1 MQIIDEL
8 RGQIKNPFEIQKN
21 AEDEL
26 NLDASTESDS
36 KDEEGKQVIEEEL
49 IEAGKVGWKDY
60 KELFSYAFG
69 GMWGVLLIIV
79 THFAINLSSLAVSL
93 FLAFDLTKKFTTD
106 ESLSESEE
114 SRREITYNVILISI
128 ISFSLI
134 SSFVGKF
141 FSNKIFMGIIRKV
154 HDDITQRVLTA
165 KISFFEENT

>member
-141 FSNKIFMGIIRKV
+141 LS
-154 HDDITQRVLTA
+154 
-165 KISFFEENT
+165 

>member
-1 MQIIDEL
+1 
-8 RGQIKNPFEIQKN
+8 
-21 AEDEL
+21 
-26 NLDASTESDS
+26 
-36 KDEEGKQVIEEEL
+36 
-49 IEAGKVGWKDY
+49 
-60 KELFSYAFG
+60 
-69 GMWGVLLIIV
+69 MWGVLLIIV

-154 HDDITQRVLTA
+154 HNDIT
-165 KISFFEENT
+165 